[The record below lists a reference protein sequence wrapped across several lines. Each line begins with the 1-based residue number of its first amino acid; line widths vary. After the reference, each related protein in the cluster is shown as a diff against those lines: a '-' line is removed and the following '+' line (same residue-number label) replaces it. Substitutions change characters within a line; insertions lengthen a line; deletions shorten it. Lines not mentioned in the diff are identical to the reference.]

1 MRKLLEKPL
10 FHYTLVLAMV
20 SLVCGF
26 AIGGVN
32 AITQPIIED
41 NIIRAT
47 NEAYMSVL
55 PGYASSNELSIIGD
69 PDSIQGKLEGKNAS
83 GETIGY
89 IYKAYGTNRFGSMLI
104 VVGIDQSGIITGAQF
119 ITINQTYQVNGTRE
133 NLSLYIGSSI
143 TDLVPDGDIITGAT
157 FSLVL
162 VQILLEDIATAY
174 ENTQINLNHSID
186 FNSSIWQS
194 EVNLG

>member
-32 AITQPIIED
+32 AITQPIIE
-41 NIIRAT
+41 NNVIEAT
-47 NEAYMSVL
+47 NAAYISVL

-69 PDSIQGKLEGKNAS
+69 PASIQNKLEGKDAS
-83 GETIGY
+83 GQTIGY

-104 VVGIDQSGIITGAQF
+104 VVGIDNSGIITGAEF
-119 ITINQTYQVNGTRE
+119 ITINQTYQVNGTRT

-143 TDLVPDGDIITGAT
+143 TDLIPNGDIITGAT

-162 VQILLEDIATAY
+162 AQSLLADIATAY
-174 ENTQINLNHSID
+174 GNTQINLNHALDID
-186 FNSSIWQS
+186 SSILQS
-194 EVNLG
+194 EVTVR

>member
-32 AITQPIIED
+32 AITQPIIE
-41 NIIRAT
+41 NNVIEAT
-47 NEAYMSVL
+47 NAAYISVL

-69 PDSIQGKLEGKNAS
+69 PASIQNKLEGKDAS
-83 GETIGY
+83 GQTIGY

-104 VVGIDQSGIITGAQF
+104 VVGIDNSGIITGAEF
-119 ITINQTYQVNGTRE
+119 ITINQTYQVNGTRT

-143 TDLVPDGDIITGAT
+143 TDLIPNGDIITGAT

-162 VQILLEDIATAY
+162 AQSLLADIATAY
-174 ENTQINLNHSID
+174 GNTQINLNHSLDID
-186 FNSSIWQS
+186 SSILQS
-194 EVNLG
+194 EVAVR

>member
-1 MRKLLEKPL
+1 MRKLFEKPL

-32 AITQPIIED
+32 AITQPIIEN
-41 NIIRAT
+41 NIIEAT
-47 NEAYMSVL
+47 NEAYRSVL
-55 PGYASSNELSIIGD
+55 PGYASSSELSISGD
-69 PDSIQGKLEGKNAS
+69 PKSIQNKLEVKDAS
-83 GETIGY
+83 DQKIGY

-104 VVGIDQSGIITGAQF
+104 VVGIDNSGIITGAQF
-119 ITINQTYQVNGTRE
+119 ITINQTYQVNGTRT
-133 NLSLYIGSSI
+133 NLSLYIGSPI
-143 TDLVPDGDIITGAT
+143 TDLIPNGDIITGAT

-162 VQILLEDIATAY
+162 AQALLADIATAY
-174 ENTQINLNHSID
+174 ENTQINLNHSLD

-194 EVNLG
+194 EVTIR

>member
-10 FHYTLVLAMV
+10 LHYTLVLAMV

-32 AITQPIIED
+32 WITQPIIED

-55 PGYASSNELSIIGD
+55 PGYVSSNELNINGD
-69 PDSIQGKLEGKNAS
+69 PDSIQGKLEGKDAS
-83 GETIGY
+83 GQTIGS
-89 IYKAYGTNRFGSMLI
+89 IYKAYGTNRFGSMLV
-104 VVGIDQSGIITGAQF
+104 VVGIDNSGVITGAEF
-119 ITINQTYQVNGTRE
+119 ITISQTYQVNGTRT
-133 NLSLYIGSSI
+133 NLSLYVGSSI
-143 TDLVPDGDIITGAT
+143 TDLIPNGDIITGAT

-162 VQILLEDIATAY
+162 AQSLLADIATAY
-174 ENTQINLNHSID
+174 ANTQINLNHSLD

-194 EVNLG
+194 EVTVR